1 MDTSIRRLTP
11 LCLAVSCLVG
21 CEFQPSSAPMR
32 FALSETTVEALEPV
46 KQDQLRGA
54 LEMLFGTP
62 QNPGYMLLP
71 DWAED
76 GFDPNWPTY
85 PEDDLGSG
93 EFTDEELDELW
104 EDNRRRFA
112 DQLAAIEEGRY
123 AEVGYQ
129 IAAPALNA
137 NWDALL
143 AEHEAGELTE
153 EELAEEGTLLF
164 EEYYPRLSD
173 SAELYRQQ
181 CLHCHGVEGGG
192 DGPTAGT
199 REKPYLNPLPR
210 DYRKGVFKYTAV
222 KDKAM
227 PRREDLYTILDQGI
241 YSTAMPNFRRFSKAE
256 RHGLVDY
263 VRLLSI
269 RGMVEERL
277 ALAVLDEEPLTPEL
291 VQETFSDVWEKWEE
305 ADSKLITF
313 DGPIPEPT
321 PELLARGKE
330 LFNDATTGNCMSCHG
345 PQGLG
350 DGVGAWK
357 VDEEKAERNRL
368 RFEHQ
373 LALAE
378 ARDYDAIHEFPS
390 APDLLREVHELAADD
405 SIADEDERQQ
415 RIVQAIE
422 GYKALA
428 PAYEDDWGNPIIPR
442 NLRRGIFRFGRRPID
457 IYRRVYAGINGGPM
471 PAIGESRGADGEL
484 LLSSDDLWAI
494 VHYVRSLSETAH
506 PLVAGGGVAPWQEK
520 GDGHGDAHGAS
531 GTHGPDGHDAHDD
544 HDATPTGAGH

>member
-1 MDTSIRRLTP
+1 
-11 LCLAVSCLVG
+11 
-21 CEFQPSSAPMR
+21 MR
-32 FALSETTVEALEPV
+32 FALSETTVEELDPAQ
-46 KQDQLRGA
+46 QDQVRGA

-71 DWAED
+71 DWAD
-76 GFDPNWPTY
+76 DSFDPNWPTY
-85 PEDDLGSG
+85 PEDDYGSG
-93 EFTDEELDELW
+93 EFSDDELEDLW

-123 AEVGYQ
+123 DDVAYQ
-129 IAAPALNA
+129 ISAPVLNA
-137 NWDALL
+137 NWDGLRADH
-143 AEHEAGELTE
+143 AAGDLSDE
-153 EELAEEGTLLF
+153 EFAEEATLLF
-164 EEYYPRLSD
+164 EEYYPTLAD

-241 YSTAMPNFRRFSKAE
+241 YTTAMPNFRRYSKAE

-263 VRLLSI
+263 VRLLSV

-277 ALAVLDEEPLTPEL
+277 TLAILDEELMTTGL
-291 VQETFSDVWEKWEE
+291 VEETFSDVWEKWGE
-305 ADSKLITF
+305 ADSKYISF
-313 DGPIPEPT
+313 EGEIPDPT

-330 LFNDATTGNCMSCHG
+330 LYNDATTGNCMSCHG
-345 PQGLG
+345 PNGLG

-357 VDEEKAERNRL
+357 VDEEKAEKNRK
-368 RFEHQ
+368 RFHHQ
-373 LALAE
+373 IELAE
-378 ARDYDAIHEFPS
+378 AGDYAGIHEFPS
-390 APDLLREVHELAADD
+390 APDLLREVHELADD
-405 SIADEDERQQ
+405 ESIEDEAERKQ

-422 GYKALA
+422 GYKAMI

-494 VHYVRSLSETAH
+494 VHYVRSLSETSH
-506 PLVAGGGVAPWQEK
+506 PLVAGGAPAPWNEPK
-520 GDGHGDAHGAS
+520 DDGHGGHGGHDEGHGDGHDDGHDDGHGDGS
-531 GTHGPDGHDAHDD
+531 HDD
-544 HDATPTGAGH
+544 HGGHGDDTGHDGHATGAGH